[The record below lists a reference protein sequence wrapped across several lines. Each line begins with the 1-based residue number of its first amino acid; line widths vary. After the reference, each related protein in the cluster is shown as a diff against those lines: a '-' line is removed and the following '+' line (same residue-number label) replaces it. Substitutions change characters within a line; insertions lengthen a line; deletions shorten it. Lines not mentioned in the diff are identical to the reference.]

1 MPSVKARTEQRGSY
15 SVRVYEVEITPKMRE
30 KALDFATKLIENDD
44 QYLRLIPKKLR
55 ESLDSE
61 TIKKIAIQRTYVGK
75 LGEMVFSVLLTVKR
89 IQHDVTDMFTIFP
102 GQTNVDDFDFITPYN
117 ETVDI
122 KTGFRPNHTRLMVN
136 MEQFNDIPKDY
147 YVGVKLNAVDIDPDI
162 TLVDWDSI
170 TQGTVQGYADHNYME
185 EKVES
190 SNYGE
195 GEAKALFYSRMMGID
210 SLLSKSWNV
219 ID

>member
-136 MEQFNDIPKDY
+136 MKE
-147 YVGVKLNAVDIDPDI
+147 
-162 TLVDWDSI
+162 TLR
-170 TQGTVQGYADHNYME
+170 Q
-185 EKVES
+185 ES
-190 SNYGE
+190 NG
-195 GEAKALFYSRMMGID
+195 K
-210 SLLSKSWNV
+210 
-219 ID
+219 